1 MRVRARLCLI
11 VLASLACR
19 GPTDVGSSG
28 DDPSPLEPIAA
39 PSTEPEAPARSLDGE
54 GEPFAELEPL
64 APRPWAAWPLEN
76 VDIVGFDGWRID
88 ATHGNFVRDR
98 GLVFRS
104 EPGVFVLAIADAT
117 VAEVSRETTD
127 DGALELSLDHGHGI
141 VSHYAPLSDALVHAH
156 LPVERGSAIALAA
169 GTSLRLRVTIDGID
183 VDPLL
188 ILRQPLHRWPALLR
202 AAAASAPAAP

>member
-1 MRVRARLCLI
+1 L
-11 VLASLACR
+11 VLATLACR
-19 GPTDVGSSG
+19 EPTDVRSSG
-28 DDPSPLEPIAA
+28 DDPSPDEPVAA
-39 PSTEPEAPARSLDGE
+39 PSTEPQAPARSIDA
-54 GEPFAELEPL
+54 EPFAGLEPL
-64 APRPWAAWPLEN
+64 APRPWAAWPLEH

-98 GLVFRS
+98 GLVFRI
-104 EPGVFVLAIADAT
+104 EPNVFVLALADAT
-117 VAEVSRETTD
+117 VREVPRGTTD

-202 AAAASAPAAP
+202 AAAAA